1 MRARAQRED
10 CRGGLFKF
18 SSIRESRRH
27 AQLPLNLERRG
38 DVHVRRVHPAAEL
51 RIAEDVAAGRK
62 PAIDYLALEHALYNA
77 PINSQSRSRRC
88 RRERTGDVRH
98 QRSDL
103 LGRGKSLDERRWTN
117 LRKELLLEFVKRLSL
132 GLRKCVDEIDNS
144 TRFRWA
150 RQNTV
155 DRDAGA
161 SDRFGQAT

>member
-1 MRARAQRED
+1 MLRTQGTLVCQPNVQLNAAASST
-10 CRGGLFKF
+10 LFT
-18 SSIRESRRH
+18 
-27 AQLPLNLERRG
+27 
-38 DVHVRRVHPAAEL
+38 
-51 RIAEDVAAGRK
+51 
-62 PAIDYLALEHALYNA
+62 LEHALYNA
-77 PINSQSRSRRC
+77 PTNSQSRSRRC

-132 GLRKCVDEIDNS
+132 GLRKCVDEVDNS

-155 DRDAGA
+155 VR
-161 SDRFGQAT
+161 